1 MPKIASIND
10 DAWSPLTRA
19 RLKMTSFELLK
30 DWDITSV
37 AISYICLKKVI
48 KENAALFDFMPCCHT
63 FQMVL
68 QREGIVISSECLITL
83 ISNLNLI
90 NEWFE
95 INLRSMSR

>member
-37 AISYICLKKVI
+37 AISYICLKKI
-48 KENAALFDFMPCCHT
+48 
-63 FQMVL
+63 
-68 QREGIVISSECLITL
+68 
-83 ISNLNLI
+83 I
-90 NEWFE
+90 N
-95 INLRSMSR
+95 